1 MAALV
6 FTSQLNLIVDSGTH
20 PSLHTNCHHQIIYAK
35 FNLKIQYPPPYS
47 REVWQY
53 KDSNDDLIKRA
64 INHFNWE
71 RPFENKN
78 VDEEVLRFNKTI
90 LNILNNFIPHEL
102 IVCLV
107 KLYSLYPWSNQIIN
121 SQKNQNIQNPL

>member
-71 RPFENKN
+71 RPFEKKN
-78 VDEEVLRFNKTI
+78 VDEKVLRFNKTI

-102 IVCLV
+102 VVRLV

>member
-6 FTSQLNLIVDSGTH
+6 FTSQLNLIVDPGTH

-78 VDEEVLRFNKTI
+78 VDEKVLRFNKTI

>member
-78 VDEEVLRFNKTI
+78 VDEKVLRFNKTI

>member
-35 FNLKIQYPPPYS
+35 FNLKIQYPPRYS

-53 KDSNDDLIKRA
+53 KDSNDDFIKRA

-78 VDEEVLRFNKTI
+78 VDEKVLRFNKTI

-102 IVCLV
+102 IVCMV
-107 KLYSLYPWSNQIIN
+107 RLYSLYPWSNQIIN

>member
-35 FNLKIQYPPPYS
+35 FNIKIQYPPPYS

-78 VDEEVLRFNKTI
+78 VDEKVLRFNKTI
-90 LNILNNFIPHEL
+90 LNILSNFIPHEL
-102 IVCLV
+102 IVCMV